1 MKVEEKDKLVIRQ
14 FKDSSSN
21 WWVHNK
27 HYHLDASG
35 ELKLICGGLYDEKEE
50 AEVKAYIKR
59 NKKVYKPREKSV
71 LDQEEKVYREVFTF
85 GKYSGK
91 KVDEVVNLDRKYLQW
106 CLKNLNFAGK
116 GKLKE
121 EITEI
126 LKL

>member
-1 MKVEEKDKLVIRQ
+1 MPKAKEDKIQIRQ
-14 FKDSSSN
+14 FRDSYSN
-21 WWVHNK
+21 WWVNDSHFYLN
-27 HYHLDASG
+27 ASE
-35 ELKLICGGLYDEKEE
+35 ELIWGAGGQETAELRE
-50 AEVKAYIKR
+50 AIESFIKR
-59 NKKVYKPREKSV
+59 NKKKFIKRAPSV